1 MVVKIIFGSSIILD
15 FGDTTLFLFQERMA
29 IVNTKEID
37 YETDFGNVKIKL
49 NVLMDK
55 KHISISTM
63 SKLANVKYEIVKKY
77 YYGDNYAFTSEI
89 LAKFCYILDC
99 KIDDILVYETS
110 KDYVNQ
116 G

>member
-1 MVVKIIFGSSIILD
+1 MNI
-15 FGDTTLFLFQERMA
+15 
-29 IVNTKEID
+29 KEID

-77 YYGDNYAFTSEI
+77 NYAFTSEI

>member
-1 MVVKIIFGSSIILD
+1 M
-15 FGDTTLFLFQERMA
+15 
-29 IVNTKEID
+29 NTKEID

-77 YYGDNYAFTSEI
+77 
-89 LAKFCYILDC
+89 
-99 KIDDILVYETS
+99 
-110 KDYVNQ
+110 
-116 G
+116 

>member
-1 MVVKIIFGSSIILD
+1 MCYNYIVVKIIFGSSIILD

-55 KHISISTM
+55 
-63 SKLANVKYEIVKKY
+63 
-77 YYGDNYAFTSEI
+77 
-89 LAKFCYILDC
+89 C
-99 KIDDILVYETS
+99 
-110 KDYVNQ
+110 
-116 G
+116 

>member
-1 MVVKIIFGSSIILD
+1 M
-15 FGDTTLFLFQERMA
+15 
-29 IVNTKEID
+29 NTKEID

-77 YYGDNYAFTSEI
+77 YYGDIMLLLQKYFGKI
-89 LAKFCYILDC
+89 CYILDC